1 MEYQKITNFLIIQRI
16 NHLNLEQKIWVEIN
30 DKSQGKYDNSS
41 IKFRTS
47 MIRSD
52 LYDYSDGYIF
62 FSGTITS

>member
-41 IKFRTS
+41 IKFKTS

-62 FSGTITS
+62 FSETITS

>member
-16 NHLNLEQKIWVEIN
+16 NHLNLEQNIWVEIN

-41 IKFRTS
+41 IKFKTS

>member
-41 IKFRTS
+41 IKFKTS

>member
-41 IKFRTS
+41 IKFKIS

-52 LYDYSDGYIF
+52 LCDYSDGYIF

>member
-30 DKSQGKYDNSS
+30 DKSQGKYDNNS
-41 IKFRTS
+41 IKFKTS

>member
-1 MEYQKITNFLIIQRI
+1 MEYQKITNFLIMQRI

-41 IKFRTS
+41 IKFKTS

>member
-30 DKSQGKYDNSS
+30 VKSQGKYDNSS
-41 IKFRTS
+41 IKFKTS

-52 LYDYSDGYIF
+52 LYDYSDGYKF